1 MSVSP
6 IVIGLAAAV
15 LAGFSRGF
23 AAFGTALVY
32 VPLMSAA
39 FDVRTAVV
47 TLFLVDLLPS
57 APYIYRASKE
67 TDYNTVFWMGA
78 SAVVFT
84 PVGVL
89 VLRLAPE
96 RMLMLIVSCFL
107 IAVTLFNLLVG
118 SFTFRESRR
127 NSVVAGGLSGLTGGA
142 VGLYGP
148 PAMIYLLGIY
158 RNPLV
163 ARSTAFVFLS
173 VESLIL
179 GANYWVYK
187 MYTARDLRIAI
198 ALVIPYGVAMW
209 VGTRVSTG
217 LAADLYRRIVICLLL
232 ALSIILLARASLS

>member
-1 MSVSP
+1 V
-6 IVIGLAAAV
+6 AC
-15 LAGFSRGF
+15 
-23 AAFGTALVY
+23 
-32 VPLMSAA
+32 
-39 FDVRTAVV
+39 
-47 TLFLVDLLPS
+47 
-57 APYIYRASKE
+57 YIYRTSKE

-187 MYTARDLRIAI
+187 NVHGPRSSHRYCVRYPLWGGHVGRHARLDRFGGGS
-198 ALVIPYGVAMW
+198 V
-209 VGTRVSTG
+209 
-217 LAADLYRRIVICLLL
+217 
-232 ALSIILLARASLS
+232 

>member
-89 VLRLAPE
+89 VLRLAPQ

-107 IAVTLFNLLVG
+107 IAVTLFNLL
-118 SFTFRESRR
+118 
-127 NSVVAGGLSGLTGGA
+127 ASGLIHVPREPSQQRGGGRP
-142 VGLYGP
+142 VWTD
-148 PAMIYLLGIY
+148 
-158 RNPLV
+158 RRRCWPLR
-163 ARSTAFVFLS
+163 A
-173 VESLIL
+173 
-179 GANYWVYK
+179 
-187 MYTARDLRIAI
+187 ARDDL
-198 ALVIPYGVAMW
+198 L
-209 VGTRVSTG
+209 TR
-217 LAADLYRRIVICLLL
+217 DL
-232 ALSIILLARASLS
+232 